1 LLTYTP
7 IRRLT
12 WPLEPNRLI
21 AVHAWPYPR
30 LIAHRGGGSLAPENT
45 LAALEMAARYGCRAV
60 EVDARL
66 SADGTPFLI
75 HDDTLDRTTD
85 GTGPVFMTED
95 ARLRSLDAG
104 RWFGTQFAGEPL
116 PTLLDALRRCLDLGL
131 WANVE
136 IKADAGEEARAGEV
150 VARVV
155 VDAWSGPPP
164 LLSSFSAEAL
174 EGARRVAPVLP
185 RALLVRKVTRA
196 ALDAARRLGC
206 VAIHC
211 RASKTGPS
219 DVAAA
224 HAAGLA
230 VACYTVNDPA
240 QAQRLLSSGVDA
252 VFTDRLDRI
261 PGR

>member
-1 LLTYTP
+1 
-7 IRRLT
+7 
-12 WPLEPNRLI
+12 
-21 AVHAWPYPR
+21 
-30 LIAHRGGGSLAPENT
+30 LAPENT
-45 LAALEMAARYGCRAV
+45 LAALAVAARHGYRAV

-85 GTGPVFMTED
+85 GAGLVSMADDE
-95 ARLRSLDAG
+95 RLRSLDAG
-104 RWFGTQFAGEPL
+104 RSFGRQFAGEPL
-116 PTLLDALRRCLDLGL
+116 PSLRDAIHRCLGLGL

-136 IKADAGEEARAGEV
+136 IKADAGDEIRAGEV

-155 VDAWSGPPP
+155 LDAWRGLPP
-164 LLSSFSAEAL
+164 LLSSFSTDAL
-174 EGARRVAPVLP
+174 EGARHVAPTLP
-185 RALLVRKVTRA
+185 RALLVRRVTTA
-196 ALDAARRLGC
+196 ALAEALCLGC
-206 VAIHC
+206 GAIHS

-240 QAQRLLSSGVDA
+240 EAQRLLSSGVDA
-252 VFTDRLDRI
+252 IFTDRLDLMAASWLSQLI
-261 PGR
+261 S